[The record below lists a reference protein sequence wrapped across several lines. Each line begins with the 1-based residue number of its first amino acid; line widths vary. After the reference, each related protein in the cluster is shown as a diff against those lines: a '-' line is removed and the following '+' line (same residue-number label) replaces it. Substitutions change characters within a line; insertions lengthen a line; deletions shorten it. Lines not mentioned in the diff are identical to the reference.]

1 MLIRF
6 LKAGLAL
13 IAGTALAA
21 ISTAADA
28 QTVRVGSKN
37 FTEQFILGEM
47 YAAAFEANGMKVERK
62 INLGGTLIAHK
73 ALTSNEVDLY
83 PEYTGTALNS
93 VLKAPV
99 ISDPDAVYK
108 QVKAFYEKEFEVT
121 WLKPSG
127 INNGYAILVRPE
139 TANQHKLKTLS
150 DLAKVSKQLKIGAG
164 PEFADRKDGLPG
176 LKEKYGIEFA
186 EFKQFGALAL
196 RYDALT
202 NKQVEV
208 VNGFATDWQIA
219 AGKFAALDDDKN
231 LFPPYYL
238 APAVRMA
245 AIKANPKI
253 ETIANQVS
261 ALVNNDVMRQ
271 LNQQVE
277 VKKDE
282 PRDVAKA
289 FLKSKGV
296 IK

>member
-1 MLIRF
+1 MNRIFTTSLAVA
-6 LKAGLAL
+6 AGAFLAL
-13 IAGTALAA
+13 IV
-21 ISTAADA
+21 SAADA

-47 YAAAFEANGMKVERK
+47 YAAAFEANGIKVERK

-73 ALTSNEVDLY
+73 ALVSNEVDLY

-108 QVKAFYEKEFEVT
+108 QVKEFYEKEFEVT

-127 INNGYAILVRPE
+127 INNGYAMLVRPE
-139 TANQHKLKTLS
+139 TASQYKLKTLS

-176 LKEKYGIEFA
+176 LKEKYGMEFA

-219 AGKFAALDDDKN
+219 AGKFVSLNDDKH

-261 ALVNNDVMRQ
+261 ASVNNEVMSN
-271 LNQQVE
+271 LNQKVE
-277 VKKDE
+277 VEKEE

-289 FLKSKGV
+289 FLKSKGI

>member
-1 MLIRF
+1 MKNRVF
-6 LKAGLAL
+6 TAGVAFVAGAVLAL
-13 IAGTALAA
+13 L
-21 ISTAADA
+21 STAADA

-47 YAAAFEANGMKVERK
+47 YAAALEANGFKVERK

-83 PEYTGTALNS
+83 PEYTGTALNA

-139 TANQHKLKTLS
+139 TAQQYNLKTMS
-150 DLAKVSKQLKIGAG
+150 DLAKVAKQLKIGAG
-164 PEFADRKDGLPG
+164 PEFADRQDGLPG
-176 LKEKYGIEFA
+176 MKAKYGMEFG

-202 NKQVEV
+202 SKQVDV

-219 AGKFAALDDDKN
+219 AGKFVAVDDDKH

-245 AIKANPKI
+245 ALKANPKI
-253 ETIANQVS
+253 EQVANQVS
-261 ALVNNDVMRQ
+261 ALLTNDVMRN

>member
-1 MLIRF
+1 MNRIFTTSLAVA
-6 LKAGLAL
+6 AGAVLAL
-13 IAGTALAA
+13 IV
-21 ISTAADA
+21 SAADA

-47 YAAAFEANGMKVERK
+47 YAAAFEANGIKVERK

-73 ALTSNEVDLY
+73 ALVSNEVDLY

-108 QVKAFYEKEFEVT
+108 QVKEFYEKEFEVT

-127 INNGYAILVRPE
+127 INNGYAMLVRPE
-139 TANQHKLKTLS
+139 TASQYELKTLS

-176 LKEKYGIEFA
+176 LKEKYGMEFA

-219 AGKFAALDDDKN
+219 AGKFVSLNDDKH

-261 ALVNNDVMRQ
+261 ASVNNEVMSN
-271 LNQQVE
+271 LNQKVE
-277 VKKDE
+277 VEKEE

-289 FLKSKGV
+289 FLKSKGI

>member
-1 MLIRF
+1 MMNRVF
-6 LKAGLAL
+6 TAGLGYFAASVLAL
-13 IAGTALAA
+13 L
-21 ISTAADA
+21 STAADA

-47 YAAAFEANGMKVERK
+47 YAAAFEANGIRVERK

-83 PEYTGTALNS
+83 PEYTGTALNA

-99 ISDPDAVYK
+99 ISDPDKVYK
-108 QVKAFYEKEFEVT
+108 QVRAFYEKEFEVT

-139 TANQHKLKTLS
+139 VAQQHKLKTLS

-164 PEFADRKDGLPG
+164 PEFADRPDGLPG
-176 LKEKYGIEFA
+176 LKAKYGMEFA

-196 RYDALT
+196 RYDALS
-202 NKQVEV
+202 NKQVDV

-219 AGKFAALDDDKN
+219 AGKFVALDDDKN

-238 APAVRMA
+238 APAVRQA
-245 AIKANPKI
+245 VLKANPKI
-253 ETIANQVS
+253 EAIANQVS
-261 ALVNNDVMRQ
+261 ALVNNEVMRD

-277 VKKDE
+277 VKKEE

-289 FLKSKGV
+289 FLKSKGL

>member
-1 MLIRF
+1 MKNGF
-6 LKAGLAL
+6 VQALAL
-13 IAGTALAA
+13 IAAGAAVGLA
-21 ISTAADA
+21 SPADA
-28 QTVRVGSKN
+28 QTIRVGSKN

-47 YAAAFEANGMKVERK
+47 YAAALEGAGFKVERK

-83 PEYTGTALNS
+83 PEYTGTALNA

-99 ISDPDAVYK
+99 ISDPDKVYQ
-108 QVKAFYEKEFEVT
+108 QVKAFYEKEYQVT

-127 INNGYAILVRPE
+127 INNGYAMLVRPD
-139 TANQHKLKTLS
+139 TAAQYNLKTLS
-150 DLAKVSKQLKIGAG
+150 DLGKVAKQLKIGAG

-176 LKEKYGIEFA
+176 LKETYGAEFG

-202 NKQVEV
+202 AKQVDV
-208 VNGFATDWQIA
+208 ANGFATDWQIS
-219 AGKFAALDDDKN
+219 AGKFISLADDKG

-238 APAVRMA
+238 APAVRQA
-245 AIKANPKI
+245 ALNPKV
-253 ETIANQVS
+253 EEAANKVS
-261 ALVNNDVMRQ
+261 ALLNNEIMRT
-271 LNQQVE
+271 LNAEVE
-277 VKKDE
+277 VKKEE